1 MAEQTSQRNFKTVD
15 IIDYSMQN
23 NPTKVNDAFD
33 QLISSKVID
42 GLETKKREVSARMF
56 SDNKETS
63 VEEPE
68 IEEPKVEVQAE
79 PQTEPEIQTEPY
91 KVEA

>member
-1 MAEQTSQRNFKTVD
+1 MAEHPVQKDFKTVD
-15 IIDYSMQN
+15 IVDFAMQG

-33 QLISSKVID
+33 QIISNKVVD

-56 SDNKETS
+56 SDKEEIS

-68 IEEPKVEVQAE
+68 IEEPKVEVS
-79 PQTEPEIQTEPY
+79 TEPEAKTTE
-91 KVEA
+91 E